1 MNVGVNRLTIDSA
14 GKVGIN
20 QTSPDSLLHIE
31 DDNTLTKHLLHIK
44 GGGASGAYGV
54 LVEAANGTDLF
65 KIDTSSYKVTM
76 PSGYPVGIGT
86 NAPAYK
92 LEVKAS
98 VTGDWLSRIYN
109 TATTSNPSGLLV
121 RIDDADSTGT
131 ILGVNNAGSY
141 HMVVKGDG
149 KVGIGTNAPT
159 SELHLYTTSGNNYLK
174 IENQSTS
181 QAALWWKTGTTDAS
195 WIAYI
200 PSSSSDLRL
209 YAGADKVT
217 FKTDGKVGIGT
228 TAPGALLH
236 CIGGAGGVN
245 IAKFERT
252 SGASGHVAINVNG
265 ADPQIVFDEG
275 TVEWAVGVKDTDNS
289 FRIADN
295 STIGTNDVFTLD
307 TSGNCGIGTTS
318 PAHLLEVESTT
329 AWQGSAQINQKSD
342 GIEGAQLFLKH
353 TSASP
358 ADNDYLAFLHF
369 KGMNSAAQEVQY
381 ARIHAT
387 SADVTDGTEDG
398 SLFFNTAVGGT
409 ANTNVMSLVG
419 GKVGIGT
426 TSPAA
431 KLQANGEIRIVSSAS
446 YNTHL
451 NYLDTG
457 TNFITTTNSGTT
469 SFRGSNN
476 NITTM
481 TVKGDGKVSINKAIN
496 TAVSLSV
503 NAPASNTTNYG
514 LEICNAS
521 SNTRF
526 IVDGVGNTSFY
537 GSDNSLSARVTS
549 DGKVGIGTTVPG
561 SYKLYVNGNTWVQ
574 GSLETSGQL
583 KAGTS
588 LAIGSSG
595 SGGYTLP
602 ATDGTN
608 GYVLKTNGSGTVTWQ
623 ADSSGGGGGSG
634 DITSVIG
641 GNAIDVSGGSSGDA
655 TVNHADTSTQA
666 SVNNSGY
673 LVVQDITL
681 DAYGHVTG
689 INSKTVG
696 DTTGFALTSYGTC
709 GVRLTWT
716 EAGTSETDTAY
727 PTGCGGG
734 GGS

>member
-1 MNVGVNRLTIDSA
+1 
-14 GKVGIN
+14 
-20 QTSPDSLLHIE
+20 
-31 DDNTLTKHLLHIK
+31 
-44 GGGASGAYGV
+44 
-54 LVEAANGTDLF
+54 
-65 KIDTSSYKVTM
+65 
-76 PSGYPVGIGT
+76 
-86 NAPAYK
+86 
-92 LEVKAS
+92 
-98 VTGDWLSRIYN
+98 
-109 TATTSNPSGLLV
+109 
-121 RIDDADSTGT
+121 
-131 ILGVNNAGSY
+131 
-141 HMVVKGDG
+141 
-149 KVGIGTNAPT
+149 
-159 SELHLYTTSGNNYLK
+159 
-174 IENQSTS
+174 
-181 QAALWWKTGTTDAS
+181 
-195 WIAYI
+195 
-200 PSSSSDLRL
+200 
-209 YAGADKVT
+209 
-217 FKTDGKVGIGT
+217 
-228 TAPGALLH
+228 
-236 CIGGAGGVN
+236 
-245 IAKFERT
+245 
-252 SGASGHVAINVNG
+252 
-265 ADPQIVFDEG
+265 VFDEG

-307 TSGNCGIGTTS
+307 TSGNC
-318 PAHLLEVESTT
+318 
-329 AWQGSAQINQKSD
+329 
-342 GIEGAQLFLKH
+342 
-353 TSASP
+353 
-358 ADNDYLAFLHF
+358 
-369 KGMNSAAQEVQY
+369 
-381 ARIHAT
+381 
-387 SADVTDGTEDG
+387 
-398 SLFFNTAVGGT
+398 
-409 ANTNVMSLVG
+409 
-419 GKVGIGT
+419 GIGT

>member
-1 MNVGVNRLTIDSA
+1 MHFIT
-14 GKVGIN
+14 
-20 QTSPDSLLHIE
+20 
-31 DDNTLTKHLLHIK
+31 DN
-44 GGGASGAYGV
+44 
-54 LVEAANGTDLF
+54 N
-65 KIDTSSYKVTM
+65 SSF
-76 PSGYPVGIGT
+76 
-86 NAPAYK
+86 
-92 LEVKAS
+92 
-98 VTGDWLSRIYN
+98 
-109 TATTSNPSGLLV
+109 ATRMLI
-121 RIDDADSTGT
+121 R
-131 ILGVNNAGSY
+131 Y
-141 HMVVKGDG
+141 
-149 KVGIGTNAPT
+149 
-159 SELHLYTTSGNNYLK
+159 
-174 IENQSTS
+174 
-181 QAALWWKTGTTDAS
+181 
-195 WIAYI
+195 
-200 PSSSSDLRL
+200 
-209 YAGADKVT
+209 
-217 FKTDGKVGIGT
+217 DGKVGIGT
-228 TAPGALLH
+228 TSPNKSLTVVGGNIAMVGGGSQGNFYMPLSTGNGDGGFMFSSDPNNTVQNYGTGVVGSMFFKSGDGFHVSATGAYSLNDFAIKTSGLIGIGTNAPGKRLTVVADDSTAGNWQAREAVVRIQNIDDAAADSRFAGCQFAFSPGHDSSADNYVVGTIGAVLTDTSTQWAGDLVFGVKAATSSTTISEAMRIQTGGNVGIGTAAPGALLH